1 MGNLNLSSPWVIF
14 YRKVNELFK
23 EDPEVHVVFDQDSNT
38 IKLYVDNDEKY
49 DALTQLLPTEK
60 VFGNITLKIQVVPAN
75 TQEVNDKSKLEL
87 FKKAFKDNPVFVD
100 TVSTEGDLGFHADYI
115 LFAKKVV
122 QFYSD
127 DLSDP
132 HGATSTLYQELAKE
146 VFGTDTGVYFC
157 TDLGGEPLS
166 D

>member
-23 EDPEVHVVFDQDSNT
+23 EDPEVKIVFDQDNNALN
-38 IKLYVDNDEKY
+38 LYVDNDEKAE
-49 DALTQLLPTEK
+49 ALTKLLPTEK
-60 VFGNITLKIQVVPAN
+60 EFGNVVLKIRVVPAN
-75 TQEVNDKSKLEL
+75 LENDASKLDM
-87 FKKAFKDNPVFVD
+87 FKKAFKGNPVFVD
-100 TVSTEGDLGFHADYI
+100 AISTEGDLGFHADYL

-146 VFGTDTGVYFC
+146 VFGTETGVYFC

>member
-23 EDPEVHVVFDQDSNT
+23 EDPEVKIVFDQDNNVLN
-38 IKLYVDNDEKY
+38 LYVDNDEKAE
-49 DALTQLLPTEK
+49 ALTKLLPTEK
-60 VFGNITLKIQVVPAN
+60 EFGNVVLKIRVVPAN
-75 TQEVNDKSKLEL
+75 LENDASNLDL
-87 FKKAFKDNPVFVD
+87 FKKAFKGNPVFVD
-100 TVSTEGDLGFHADYI
+100 AISTEGDLGFHADYL

-146 VFGTDTGVYFC
+146 VFGTETGVYFC

>member
-23 EDPEVHVVFDQDSNT
+23 EDPEVKIVFDQDNNVLN
-38 IKLYVDNDEKY
+38 LYVDNDEKAE
-49 DALTQLLPTEK
+49 ALTKLLPTEK
-60 VFGNITLKIQVVPAN
+60 EFGNVVLKIRVVPAN
-75 TQEVNDKSKLEL
+75 LENDASKLDM
-87 FKKAFKDNPVFVD
+87 FKKAFKGNPVFVD
-100 TVSTEGDLGFHADYI
+100 AISTEGDLGFHADYL

-146 VFGTDTGVYFC
+146 VFGTETGVYFC